1 MAGGI
6 VEGLRQEV
14 IVKDIFG
21 YQGKRVV
28 ITGAASGMGQAAAQL
43 LVELGAEVYAL
54 DVKEVTAPVKQYINT
69 NLMEKGSI
77 DAAVK
82 QIPDNL
88 YALFNCAGL
97 PGPPFSNLDTTL
109 VNFVGHRHLTET
121 LLPKISDGGAI
132 AFISSLAGGLWQM
145 HLETINKLLAT
156 PGFDEARAW
165 LEANEE
171 ANDGY
176 MFSKECNIVYT
187 KKRAEELGT
196 KRNIR
201 INCISPGPT
210 DTPMMPYFIAMAG
223 KELLDQYS
231 GFIGR
236 FATPEEMAEPLVFL
250 NSNMARYISGH
261 NLVVDYGVT
270 AKGATD

>member
-28 ITGAASGMGQAAAQL
+28 ITGAASGMGQAAARL

-69 NLMEKGSI
+69 NLMEKDSI
-77 DAAVK
+77 DAATK
-82 QIPDNL
+82 QIPDNI

-97 PGPPFSNLDTTL
+97 PGPPFSNLEVAL
-109 VNFVGHRHLTET
+109 VNFVGHRHLAES
-121 LLPKISDGGAI
+121 LLPRMSDGGAI
-132 AFISSLAGGLWQM
+132 AFISSIGGALWQRN
-145 HLETINKLLAT
+145 LETIKKFLAT

-165 LEANEE
+165 LEANPEV
-171 ANDGY
+171 NNGY
-176 MFSKECNIVYT
+176 VFSKECIIVYT
-187 KKRAEELGT
+187 KQRAADLG

-201 INCISPGPT
+201 INSLSPAST
-210 DTPMMPYFIAMAG
+210 DTPMMSYFIAAWG
-223 KELLDQYS
+223 KEIIDS
-231 GFIGR
+231 MAGFIGR
-236 FATPEEMAEPLVFL
+236 WATAEEMAEPLVFL

-261 NLVVDYGVT
+261 DLIVDYGVT
-270 AKGATD
+270 TRGVIG

>member
-1 MAGGI
+1 
-6 VEGLRQEV
+6 VRDLL
-14 IVKDIFG
+14 G

-28 ITGAASGMGQAAAQL
+28 ITGAASGMGEAAAQL

-69 NLMEKGSI
+69 DLLQKDSI
-77 DAAVK
+77 DASIK
-82 QIPDNL
+82 QIPGNI

-109 VNFVGHRHLTET
+109 VNFVGHRHLTES

-132 AFISSLAGGLWQM
+132 AFISSNAGGLWEM
-145 HLETINKLLAT
+145 NLENINKLLAT

-165 LEANEE
+165 LEANPE
-171 ANDGY
+171 ANNGY
-176 MFSKECNIVYT
+176 MFSKECIIVYT

-201 INCISPGPT
+201 INSLSPGPT
-210 DTPMMPYFIAMAG
+210 DTPMMPHFIAQAG
-223 KELLDQYS
+223 KELIDQFA

-236 FATPEEMAEPLVFL
+236 YATAEEIAEPLVFL
-250 NSNMARYISGH
+250 NSNMARYISGQ

-270 AKGATD
+270 TKGATG